1 MEFCAL
7 EAWRSLE
14 SVSAAICRIRSRVR
28 WSSRPIYTAMSKS
41 GGGHR
46 WSRRKR
52 PPSLAEIELSRT
64 VVRRANN
71 SHGSLGE
78 AKP

>member
-1 MEFCAL
+1 M
-7 EAWRSLE
+7 SLRDE
-14 SVSAAICRIRSRVR
+14 GAVSGVKGAQT
-28 WSSRPIYTAMSKS
+28 YTAMSKS